1 MRRDLRRSIRKS
13 AGRYLAIL
21 AIIALGSGFLVG
33 LRSTKGDMMATAQT
47 YIDKQALFD
56 FRVLNTY
63 GYTQE
68 DVEALGQ
75 QPGIGAAEG
84 AISMDVLLGGEDRE
98 EDAVFRLLNLPERI
112 NVPELQAGRMTLS
125 QENEA
130 DAREKLTVEE
140 FTIVGLCS
148 SPLFLNFERGS
159 TTLGK
164 GSLAAYLYVPE
175 GAFDLGGVYTE
186 IDLKLDRNYPMY
198 DEEYERRLSETADA
212 LEPLAKTLAQAR
224 YETVVEEAETQLREG
239 REAYEAGRK
248 TYETQRD
255 QAQEELQKAG
265 AQLDQGEAEQR
276 TGVEERPNRPGGR
289 PGADRWGQ
297 QAAEGRGDPTT
308 AAEGPDLPAV
318 CGHPGPAHQSVY
330 PGFPRPNPD

>member
-112 NVPELQAGRMTLS
+112 NVPELQAGRMPQRAGECLADGFYFTRSDIGKTLTLS

-175 GAFDLGGVYTE
+175 GAFELGGVYTE

-265 AQLDQGEAEQR
+265 AQLDQGEAE
-276 TGVEERPNRPGGR
+276 
-289 PGADRWGQ
+289 
-297 QAAEGRGDPTT
+297 
-308 AAEGPDLPAV
+308 L
-318 CGHPGPAHQSVY
+318 QSKELEW
-330 PGFPRPNPD
+330 

>member
-1 MRRDLRRSIRKS
+1 MSRSMRRDLRRSIRKS

-63 GYTQE
+63 GYSQE

-112 NVPELQAGRMTLS
+112 NVPGYRPDECPNGQGNAWPTDSILPRGDIENLTLS

-130 DAREKLTVEE
+130 DARRLTVEE

-265 AQLDQGEAEQR
+265 APAG
-276 TGVEERPNRPGGR
+276 PGGS
-289 PGADRWGQ
+289 GACRAKNWSGRTAKPPWR
-297 QAAEGRGDPTT
+297 QARRRSMGATSG
-308 AAEGPDLPAV
+308 
-318 CGHPGPAHQSVY
+318 
-330 PGFPRPNPD
+330 

>member
-112 NVPELQAGRMTLS
+112 NVPGVTGRT
-125 QENEA
+125 NA
-130 DAREKLTVEE
+130 PN
-140 FTIVGLCS
+140 G
-148 SPLFLNFERGS
+148 RGNAWPTDS
-159 TTLGK
+159 ILPAATLGK
-164 GSLAAYLYVPE
+164 P
-175 GAFDLGGVYTE
+175 
-186 IDLKLDRNYPMY
+186 
-198 DEEYERRLSETADA
+198 
-212 LEPLAKTLAQAR
+212 
-224 YETVVEEAETQLREG
+224 
-239 REAYEAGRK
+239 
-248 TYETQRD
+248 
-255 QAQEELQKAG
+255 
-265 AQLDQGEAEQR
+265 
-276 TGVEERPNRPGGR
+276 
-289 PGADRWGQ
+289 
-297 QAAEGRGDPTT
+297 
-308 AAEGPDLPAV
+308 
-318 CGHPGPAHQSVY
+318 
-330 PGFPRPNPD
+330 

>member
-56 FRVLNTY
+56 LRVLNTY

-68 DVEALGQ
+68 AVDVLGA

-84 AISMDVLLGGEDRE
+84 AISIDALLRSQDAE
-98 EDAVFRLLNLPERI
+98 EDAAFPLLSLPSRI
-112 NVPELQAGRMTLS
+112 NVPELQAGRMPQRPGECLADGYYYTQGDIGKTLTLS
-125 QENEA
+125 QANES
-130 DAREKLTVEE
+130 DTLEQFTVEE

-164 GSLAAYLYVPE
+164 GSLTAYLYVPE
-175 GAFDLGGVYTE
+175 GAFDLDGVYTE
-186 IDLKLDRNYPMY
+186 VDLKLDQNYPMY
-198 DEEYERRLSETADA
+198 D
-212 LEPLAKTLAQAR
+212 
-224 YETVVEEAETQLREG
+224 
-239 REAYEAGRK
+239 
-248 TYETQRD
+248 
-255 QAQEELQKAG
+255 
-265 AQLDQGEAEQR
+265 
-276 TGVEERPNRPGGR
+276 
-289 PGADRWGQ
+289 
-297 QAAEGRGDPTT
+297 AA
-308 AAEGPDLPAV
+308 
-318 CGHPGPAHQSVY
+318 
-330 PGFPRPNPD
+330 